1 MKQNP
6 TRMWEQYSGR
16 GVPKTGALVRRVS
29 DVSGKL
35 AEREVGGGEAPRQ
48 SDEDQCCEPGRR
60 QAQAAKKTKKRKQL
74 SVNSDSQIELRAGTS
89 ADARSDNTVER
100 VKQH

>member
-1 MKQNP
+1 
-6 TRMWEQYSGR
+6 MWEQYSGR

-29 DVSGKL
+29 DASWGQ

-60 QAQAAKKTKKRKQL
+60 QAPAAKKTKKRKQL

>member
-1 MKQNP
+1 
-6 TRMWEQYSGR
+6 MWEQYSGR

-48 SDEDQCCEPGRR
+48 SDEDQCCKPGRR
-60 QAQAAKKTKKRKQL
+60 QAHAAKKTKKRKQL
-74 SVNSDSQIELRAGTS
+74 SVSNDSQIKLHTGTG
-89 ADARSDNTVER
+89 ADARSDNTMVR
-100 VKQH
+100 VTQH